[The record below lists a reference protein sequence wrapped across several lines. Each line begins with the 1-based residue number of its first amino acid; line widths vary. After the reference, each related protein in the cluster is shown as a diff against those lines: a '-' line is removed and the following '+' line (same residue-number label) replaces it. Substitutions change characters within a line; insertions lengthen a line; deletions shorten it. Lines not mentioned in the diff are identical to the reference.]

1 MKLLILEDE
10 EVAARNLERMIRKVA
25 PEVHILAIIKSVEA
39 DRKWF
44 SQNPAPELILL
55 DIHLSDGL
63 SFAAFHPDQENIPV
77 IFATA
82 YDQYALKAFELN
94 SVDYLVKPFSE
105 EQLKRALDK
114 WSRRHQVP
122 GLIDWAAIQ
131 QMLQNPKPPHKTRFH
146 VKKGD
151 QILIVPSDQIAFLYR
166 DEYVFLYTF
175 DGKRFLVERS
185 LEQWMEQ
192 LDPQTFYRANR
203 QFIVAIKA
211 IQRIETHFNY
221 KLKLHLS
228 PPPPK
233 DIFVA
238 KDRAKA
244 FKNWLG

>member
-25 PEVHILAIIKSVEA
+25 PEVHILAVLKSVEA
-39 DRKWF
+39 ARKWF

-77 IFATA
+77 IFTTA

-105 EQLKRALDK
+105 EQLKRALNK
-114 WSRRHQVP
+114 WSLRRQLSP
-122 GLIDWAAIQ
+122 PMDWTAIQ
-131 QMLQNPKPPHKTRFH
+131 QMLQDPKPNYKTRFH

-151 QILIVPSDQIAFLYR
+151 QILIIQSEQIAFLYR
-166 DEYVFLYTF
+166 DEYVFLYTL
-175 DGKRFLVERS
+175 DGKRFLVETS
-185 LEQWMEQ
+185 LDQWMEQ
-192 LDPQTFYRANR
+192 LNPHTFYRANR
-203 QFIVAIKA
+203 QFIVAIPA

-228 PPPPK
+228 PQPPQ
-233 DIFVA
+233 DVFVA

-244 FKNWLG
+244 FKDWLG

>member
-25 PEVHILAIIKSVEA
+25 PDIHILAIIKSVEA
-39 DRKWF
+39 ARKWF
-44 SQNPAPELILL
+44 NQNPAPELILL

-63 SFAAFHPDQENIPV
+63 SFAAFQSGQANIPV
-77 IFATA
+77 IFTTA

-114 WSRRHQVP
+114 WAQRRQVP
-122 GLIDWAAIQ
+122 GPMDWAAIQ
-131 QMLQNPKPPHKTRFH
+131 QMLQNPKPTYKTRFH

-151 QILIVPSDQIAFLYR
+151 QILIVSSDQIAFLYR
-166 DEYVFLYTF
+166 DEYVFLYTL

-185 LEQWMEQ
+185 LEQWMEL
-192 LDPQTFYRANR
+192 LDPQEFYRANR

-211 IQRIETHFNY
+211 IKRIETHFNY
-221 KLKLHLS
+221 KLKLHLA
-228 PPPPK
+228 PKPPK